1 MPSSPAFPES
11 VPSPSDPPTAE
22 SSAQSTDAFVASAAE
37 RAEWPEAGAASAG
50 ASVASGEGSAE
61 SVRAGAPFANS
72 PPRNAAHST
81 GRDANEATARN
92 ATEPADDPPPLA
104 AGFYELLQLPPTA
117 TADQLR
123 QSFRRLSK
131 RYHPDTTSLPAPT
144 AARAFQ
150 RLKRAYSVLSDP
162 QARRLYDDSLRRP
175 VGTVSP
181 PPSRPV
187 AGPVRPA
194 PASPRRALSGG
205 EWFALL
211 LLAVALLL
219 SLVLGIGVAWA
230 RGAELVTWPSWWSEL
245 HPASLPLAQPSP
257 RAAGPGQEDGIVGR
271 PQSLP
276 LTAAASHDDAL

>member
-1 MPSSPAFPES
+1 M
-11 VPSPSDPPTAE
+11 PSPSDPPTADPTAE
-22 SSAQSTDAFVASAAE
+22 TAVA
-37 RAEWPEAGAASAG
+37 PTGAGDG
-50 ASVASGEGSAE
+50 SVESGEGSAA
-61 SVRAGAPFANS
+61 SLRASGPCATS
-72 PPRNAAHST
+72 PTRNPDTPSREATHST
-81 GRDANEATARN
+81 ERDPMEATARN
-92 ATEPADDPPPLA
+92 PTDPADDHPPLA
-104 AGFYELLQLPPTA
+104 IGFYELLQLPPTA

-131 RYHPDTTSLPAPT
+131 RYHPDTTNLPAPA

-175 VGTVSP
+175 VGAVP
-181 PPSRPV
+181 PAAAPI
-187 AGPVRPA
+187 RPA
-194 PASPRRALSGG
+194 PASLRRALSGG

-230 RGAELVTWPSWWSEL
+230 RGAELVTWPSWWTEL
-245 HPASLPLAQPSP
+245 HPTALPLVTPSP
-257 RAAGPGQEDGIVGR
+257 QAAGPGHEDGIVGR
-271 PQSLP
+271 PQSSP